1 MSKIYKL
8 NKVVNNQITKIY
20 IFSNQTLTESENGIV
35 DEMGNDVFTDKE
47 WKNIK
52 TNNISTETVKQVIHS
67 DDTIQMI
74 KDKLTQYL
82 DLNVSSSEIYLF
94 AMTEKLINISMVYK
108 EITQN
113 NLLDFTKEQL
123 ATFLGNFGENSFDFE
138 TKIQIPDVEHFEGD
152 DLLDL
157 EIDWNNTQRIF
168 LPLGQ
173 KIILKKNYPLL
184 ANPFKTTMIDD
195 LLKTEG
201 KNLLSTQNNYLLFSF
216 GEIVDDNIYFC
227 LAEDVLNYSKES
239 LNDESYL
246 LQLYFPLLTKNK
258 TINLATLSK
267 NRKRY
272 ISEDNKR
279 LKHFDKYNNII
290 DTFYESNKNI
300 SDKINIIKK
309 GIKYLHFTIHP
320 LENIKLPLET
330 IFKIINSTSD
340 IPLIKYNP
348 GNRMENIYRLV
359 TGDNYS
365 TSGSK
370 IPQLYIDYGNKK
382 LMINRLSKD
391 LAGRKRVGFYIQD
404 GNIYTLCEF
413 LENGNIE
420 VKVEIEDLI
429 ELGPLVDFLKE
440 KINGLLLKKIKLYLE
455 QSGYNYLTFDS
466 IELDNIEINNL
477 DYSYILKNDDDFDL
491 KKYVG
496 CLSTVFNVYSSKLK
510 NKDDVL
516 KLMYKRISS
525 FQEMTS
531 INAFITISRNNNK
544 GLIEILDD
552 LKNNFDLDEETASFH
567 YQNWQQEVNL
577 KLDTYENKKI
587 DVESNP
593 GFEIEIKKELMGKSS
608 DIFQSTV
615 VNVKN
620 ITDTKYLHKIN
631 VYLSSLFKIMF
642 DIDSISE
649 LTKLCKSKK
658 QINIEQKEELKNE
671 KEKQVKKVM
680 QESSDDSDDALDAL
694 FDSDDEEEEEDTELN
709 QIVPEN
715 IGSKYTGQDTIDLD
729 QLPEFSDDE
738 DNDEQEDEEEEGEEM
753 VNEKV
758 SSSPIETK
766 KTEQGDE
773 SGALDMMDLPS
784 FSDDEEDSVLG
795 ELSETEGG
803 SKTNVDLEGLALS
816 GANSIFTKR
825 LRDRD
830 PKLFV
835 KKQKNKNFQSY
846 SQACPWQYK
855 RQPIILSDEEKKYID
870 GNDKETKSLSY
881 DEHITYG
888 SGDKKFHYIC
898 PRFWCIRDDNGK
910 GRSLSMKDVNDGV
923 CGGWDAVIP
932 ENAKKIPKGKR
943 IFQFTDK
950 RFRRSNSNT
959 KNPLVYKPMYPG
971 FQPPEKHPDGLCV
984 PCCFQYPSKCKL
996 HPDWRE
1002 VKDKKNTIYVKR
1014 DWVYNSGRSKERN
1027 KLSDKTGKPLSI
1039 IREGWYHKNDKNFT
1053 DKKTPSKNCPSIDLD
1068 YNYLPIGP
1076 NDSGPSFDRDKKG
1089 NILLESINKDGKAV
1103 KEIRQSPAKRG
1114 LETMKKCN
1122 QNPDDVMEED
1132 VVEVEDKKVST
1143 RTKHIDKGPL
1153 IDAFPLKLKQ
1163 TAYLPNSLQKFL
1175 GYDSRTLCQS
1185 QGKFKKDTF
1194 CLLRI
1199 GIQQHPAQSF
1209 LSCIAFIYN
1218 NVANKSTNSDLK
1230 KKTIKIKELKKI
1242 MAKNLTLDKYVSV
1255 YNGLLPSIFK
1265 GDSNP
1270 KLSKYKDTDVYKK
1283 LNEDTVYLKNVVSS
1297 YETFKTYLLD
1307 NTNKINYEYI
1317 WDFVCQSTYQNG
1329 LLFEEGVNLLI
1340 FNTPLDDMTQK
1351 IELICP
1357 RIDYSNEIY
1366 DSNKNTIMLYS
1377 KGMYYEPICQLRQ
1390 SSENKKLK
1398 MVNMFFNNDLITRNT
1413 PQILPVLQEIIENN
1427 LKHCNPKNVV
1437 TDKSYIFESNLS
1449 SYEIYN
1455 FLIKKKYNIEFQVV
1469 NTNNQVIALVIKKKS
1484 SFYLPVMPSSI
1495 NHDLDFKSFLSNE
1508 FYFDYK
1514 TSKSELTKIYQISD
1528 KKIPCKPMY
1537 KVISDEMI
1545 VGIITLTNQ
1554 FVPVVP
1560 IASNAITDNLKV
1572 IRSDSILNIDRKL
1585 MSSDKTDKNRSIVV
1599 KRIKLETNFYNMFRN
1614 TLKMAVS
1621 KKANKKIKGDIM
1633 EIINDVKRTYYDKLE
1648 EISNIIKILLNEKIS
1663 FVNYSIK
1670 TIRDIEKLFKCFG
1683 LNRESCN
1690 SKKNCSFSE
1699 KGSCMLL
1706 IPKKNLMN
1714 DTLNSE
1720 NYYIKLADELIRF
1733 PEIKKF
1739 IFTPKTFL
1747 SFENVSY
1754 NLTNHEI
1761 ILLEDILLNK
1771 YFEDLIAIE
1780 FNKYLK
1786 NENVFELTNPERH
1799 IAVKKLFNISLT
1811 DSNTS
1816 ECEYS
1821 PNKPLILSEY
1831 KEYIDL
1837 NMDIIIRHYKQMPI
1851 CTFQIV
1857 IDIINDSLKNE
1868 KSIKKEVDA
1877 ITLKK
1882 EILQEYLNL
1891 KKKVN
1896 VNIIKKLFK
1905 KSKIENKNEMRNI
1918 IGDNEELEKH
1928 VSGINYYIS
1937 EIDMLMLFAKYKI
1950 NVVMITKRQRSVL
1963 PLSHSNIFST
1973 VQNENPFYLI
1983 IVNNMYTSITSD
1995 FPNKA
2000 INSTVGYPRYGLI
2013 QVNNNIRLEQK
2024 YFMNLVKIVPRFL
2037 SLEKSFENFNTIEE
2051 DKHEKRKRD
2060 NALRLQNYRKKKKN
2074 IKLGKI
2080 KLPKGD

>member
-20 IFSNQTLTESENGIV
+20 IFSNQSLTESENGFI

-47 WKNIK
+47 WTNIK
-52 TNNISTETVKQVIHS
+52 NNNISMEMIKQVIHS

-74 KDKLTQYL
+74 KDKLTQYI
-82 DLNVSSSEIYLF
+82 DLNVSSSEVYLF
-94 AMTEKLINISMVYK
+94 AMTEKLVNISRVYK

-138 TKIQIPDVEHFEGD
+138 SKIQIPDVENFEGD
-152 DLLDL
+152 DLMNL
-157 EIDWNNTQRIF
+157 EIDWKDRQRIF

-216 GEIVDDNIYFC
+216 GEIIDNNIYFC
-227 LAEDVLNYSKES
+227 LAEDVLNYSKKS
-239 LNDESYL
+239 LNDEGYL

-272 ISEDNKR
+272 INEDNKR
-279 LKHFDKYNNII
+279 LKHFDKYNKII
-290 DTFYESNKNI
+290 DAFHESNKTD
-300 SDKINIIKK
+300 SDKINIIKI

-340 IPLIKYNP
+340 IPLVKYNP
-348 GNRMENIYRLV
+348 GNRMENIYRLF

-382 LMINRLSKD
+382 LMINKLSKD
-391 LAGRKRVGFYIQD
+391 LAGRKRVGFYIKND
-404 GNIYTLCEF
+404 NIYTLCEF

-420 VKVEIEDLI
+420 VKVEIKELMEI
-429 ELGPLVDFLKE
+429 EPLVAFLKE
-440 KINGLLLKKIKLYLE
+440 KINGLLLKQIKLYLE

-466 IELDNIEINNL
+466 LELENIEINNL
-477 DYSYILKNDDDFDL
+477 DYSYVLKNDDDFDL

-496 CLSTVFNVYSSKLK
+496 CLSTVFNVYSNKIK
-510 NKDDVL
+510 KKDDVL

-552 LKNNFDLDEETASFH
+552 LKNNFDLDDETASYH

-593 GFEIEIKKELMGKSS
+593 GFEIEIKRELMGKSS
-608 DIFQSTV
+608 DIFQSTI

-620 ITDTKYLHKIN
+620 ITDTKYLQHIN

-642 DIDSISE
+642 DTDSVSE
-649 LTKLCKSKK
+649 LTKLCKSKT
-658 QINIEQKEELKNE
+658 QINIKQKEELKNE

-680 QESSDDSDDALDAL
+680 QESSDESDDALDAL
-694 FDSDDEEEEEDTELN
+694 FDSDDEDEEVEDMELN

-715 IGSKYTGQDTIDLD
+715 IDSKYTGQDTIDLD

-738 DNDEQEDEEEEGEEM
+738 DDMDDEVENDELVVEE
-753 VNEKV
+753 KD
-758 SSSPIETK
+758 SSPLIETK
-766 KTEQGDE
+766 KTQEDDG
-773 SGALDMMDLPS
+773 LDMMDLPT
-784 FSDDEEDSVLG
+784 FSDDEEELALG

-803 SKTNVDLEGLALS
+803 SKNSVDLEGLALS

-870 GNDKETKSLSY
+870 NNDKETKSLSY

-888 SGDKKFHYIC
+888 SGDKKYHYIC

-910 GRSLSMKDVNDGV
+910 GRSLSLKDVNDGV

-943 IFQFTDK
+943 IFEFTDK

-971 FQPPEKHPDGLCV
+971 FQPPEKHPEGLCV
-984 PCCFQYPSKCKL
+984 PCCFQYPSKCKI

-1014 DWVYNSGRSKERN
+1014 DWVYNPGRSKDRN
-1027 KLSDKTGKPLSI
+1027 KLSEKNAKPLSI
-1039 IREGWYHKNDKNFT
+1039 IREGWYHKDDKNFS
-1053 DKKTPSKNCPSIDLD
+1053 DKKTPSKTCPSIDLD

-1076 NDSGPSFDRDKKG
+1076 NDSGPSFDRDKNG
-1089 NILLESINKDGKAV
+1089 NILLDSINKDGKAV

-1114 LETMKKCN
+1114 LETIKKCN
-1122 QNPDDVMEED
+1122 QNMDGSVDEQI
-1132 VVEVEDKKVST
+1132 EVNDKKVST
-1143 RTKHIDKGPL
+1143 RKNIDKGPL

-1185 QGKFKKDTF
+1185 QGKFKKDKF

-1199 GIQQHPAQSF
+1199 GVEQHPTQSF

-1218 NVANKSTNSDLK
+1218 NLSNKSTNSDLK

-1242 MAKNLTLDKYVSV
+1242 MIKNLTLDKFVSV

-1265 GDSNP
+1265 GISNSNV
-1270 KLSKYKDTDVYKK
+1270 SKYKDTDVYKK
-1283 LNEDTVYLKNVVSS
+1283 LKDDMIYLKNVVGS
-1297 YETFKTYLLD
+1297 YETFKNYLSD
-1307 NTNKINYEYI
+1307 DTNKINYEYI

-1329 LLFEEGVNLLI
+1329 LLFSEGVNLLI
-1340 FNTPLDDMTQK
+1340 FNTPLDDITQK

-1366 DSNKNTIMLYS
+1366 DINKNTIMLYS

-1398 MVNMFFNNDLITRNT
+1398 MVNMFFNNDLISRNT
-1413 PQILPVLQEIIENN
+1413 PQILPVLKEIIENN
-1427 LKHCNPKNVV
+1427 LKHCKPKNVI
-1437 TDKSYIFESNLS
+1437 TDKNYIFESNLS

-1455 FLIKKKYNIEFQVV
+1455 ILIKKKYNVQFQVV
-1469 NTNNQVIALVIKKKS
+1469 NTNNQVIAFVVEKKQTQ
-1484 SFYLPVMPSSI
+1484 FYLPVMPSSI
-1495 NHDLDFKSFLSNE
+1495 NRDLDFKSFLSND

-1514 TSKSELTKIYQISD
+1514 TSKSELTKLYKISD
-1528 KKIPCKPMY
+1528 KKIPCKPLY

-1545 VGIITLTNQ
+1545 VGIITLSNQ

-1560 IASNAITDNLKV
+1560 IASNTITDNLNV
-1572 IRSDSILNIDRKL
+1572 IRSDSILDIDKKI
-1585 MSSDKTDKNRSIVV
+1585 MSSDKTDKNRSLVV

-1614 TLKMAVS
+1614 TLKMVVS
-1621 KKANKKIKGDIM
+1621 KKVNKNTKGDII

-1648 EISNIIKILLNEKIS
+1648 EISTIIKTLLNEKIS
-1663 FVNYSIK
+1663 FVNYSVK

-1683 LNRESCN
+1683 LKEESCN

-1699 KGSCMLL
+1699 KGSCILL

-1714 DTLNSE
+1714 NTLNSE

-1754 NLTNHEI
+1754 NLTNQEI

-1786 NENVFELTNPERH
+1786 NENVFELTNPEQH

-1821 PNKPLILSEY
+1821 PSKPLVLSEY
-1831 KEYIDL
+1831 KNYIDL

-1851 CTFQIV
+1851 CTFQII

-1882 EILQEYLNL
+1882 EIFQEYINL

-1896 VNIIKKLFK
+1896 INVVKKLFK
-1905 KSKIENKNEMRNI
+1905 KSKIENKNEMQNI
-1918 IGDNEELEKH
+1918 IGDNDELEKH

-1937 EIDMLMLFAKYKI
+1937 EIDMLMLFNKYKI
-1950 NVVMITKRQRSVL
+1950 NVILITKRQRSVL
-1963 PLSHSNIFST
+1963 PFSQGNIFST
-1973 VQNENPFYLI
+1973 VQNENPFYMI
-1983 IVNNMYTSITSD
+1983 IVNNMYTPISND

-2000 INSTVGYPRYGLI
+2000 INSTVGYPQYGLI

-2024 YFMNLVKIVPRFL
+2024 YFMDLIKIVPRFL
-2037 SLEKSFENFNTIEE
+2037 SLEKSFERFDAIEKE
-2051 DKHEKRKRD
+2051 KHEKKKRE

-2080 KLPKGD
+2080 KLPKGE